1 MAKIDIMV
9 IKKKVV
15 KKKRKNE
22 ARDVL
27 KTITGGD
34 ELEMAAII
42 LKELAER
49 KERQKKMIDL
59 EKN

>member
-27 KTITGGD
+27 KTITSGD